1 MSVLSTPSFI
11 PFPLL
16 DLSQEIPTLLVQQKY
31 ATSDNF
37 TGTPAPDYKTLRPM
51 ARREMVDILKRATRE
66 LEQEGYSLVLF
77 DAFRPETTIQY
88 FVEWAKQPEN
98 NPILKERFYPRLQK
112 AQLLEDGY
120 ISPVSPHGQGL
131 AVDVTLAYQGIPLVM
146 GTGFD
151 FFDLL
156 SHTDDVNIPLT
167 CQDNRKLLKSF
178 LERHGLKNY
187 RKEWWHFSLRL
198 CSYQI
203 KRAF

>member
-1 MSVLSTPSFI
+1 
-11 PFPLL
+11 
-16 DLSQEIPTLLVQQKY
+16 
-31 ATSDNF
+31 
-37 TGTPAPDYKTLRPM
+37 M
-51 ARREMVDILKRATRE
+51 ARREMVDLLKRATRE

-88 FVEWAKQPEN
+88 FVEWARQPEN

-112 AQLLEDGY
+112 TQLLEDGY

-131 AVDVTLAYQGIPLVM
+131 AVDVTLAYQGIPLDM

-151 FFDLL
+151 FFDPL
-156 SHTDDVNIPLT
+156 SHTDDVNIPRA

-187 RKEWWHFSLRL
+187 RKEWWHFTLRL
-198 CSYQI
+198 
-203 KRAF
+203 